1 VLIAQEKMS
10 HNHVYVFKK
19 QPPSKYS
26 YVAEIRSCLETG
38 SRPTS
43 TMYVKMLA
51 RGGKVKNFRVVLF
64 FCSLLSSLRITKGFG
79 WTNYTCYYSIHSA
92 GHTNHRYLQSPGL
105 CCGQRNIGADCLRFQ
120 QQRYAGNAASFAWRS
135 IRNSGSKCCAGL
147 HWQARYYSWCN
158 KGEANQVRHPTT
170 CSHLAPSYLL
180 SPFTRYAREILQ
192 KEMLPHVGISKYC
205 ETKKAYFFGYMVHRL
220 LLAALSKR
228 PLDDRDHYGNKRLD
242 LAGPLLG
249 SLFRQLFKKLTKD
262 VKTYLQK
269 VGCLPIAS
277 NENS

>member
-1 VLIAQEKMS
+1 MLIAQEKMS

-79 WTNYTCYYSIHSA
+79 WTNYTCYYSIHSS
-92 GHTNHRYLQSPGL
+92 GHTNHRYLPSAGL

-120 QQRYAGNAASFAWRS
+120 QQRYAGNVASFA
-135 IRNSGSKCCAGL
+135 
-147 HWQARYYSWCN
+147 
-158 KGEANQVRHPTT
+158 
-170 CSHLAPSYLL
+170 
-180 SPFTRYAREILQ
+180 
-192 KEMLPHVGISKYC
+192 
-205 ETKKAYFFGYMVHRL
+205 
-220 LLAALSKR
+220 
-228 PLDDRDHYGNKRLD
+228 
-242 LAGPLLG
+242 
-249 SLFRQLFKKLTKD
+249 
-262 VKTYLQK
+262 
-269 VGCLPIAS
+269 
-277 NENS
+277 